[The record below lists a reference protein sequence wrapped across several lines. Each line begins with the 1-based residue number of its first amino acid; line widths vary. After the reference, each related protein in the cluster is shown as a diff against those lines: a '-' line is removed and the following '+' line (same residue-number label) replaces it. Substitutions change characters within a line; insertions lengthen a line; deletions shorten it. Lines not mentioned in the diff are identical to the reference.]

1 MLRLET
7 LGGLT
12 LTDSAGR
19 HVVSQRR
26 RLALLALLAVAA
38 DRGVTRDKL
47 VAFLWPESTADQA
60 RHALEQLLY
69 SLRRQL
75 PAGSLPGTDPLH
87 VDSGL
92 IQTDLADFAARL
104 AEGDLEG
111 ASALYRGPFLD
122 GFFLSDAPEF
132 ERWAEQERER
142 LADQYARALRSLAK
156 RAEEQGQH
164 TAEIEIWRRV
174 VAADPL
180 GDRAATDLVRAL
192 AAAGDWVAA
201 ARAAREYMTRVRAEL
216 PGEPVRDLEALVERM
231 REARRLEAGEESVE
245 GGAGGGRYLIEH
257 EIGRGSVATVYLAR
271 DRRYDRPVALKLL
284 RPEIAT
290 ATDARRFR
298 REIAIL
304 ARLYHPHILQLYDSG
319 VMPPESGHPGL
330 FYVMPYVR
338 GESLRQRLLREVR
351 LSPGDAIAIAVDVAE
366 ALEYAHGQGVV
377 HRDVRPENILL
388 EAGHALVADFGIA
401 GVLESAGGERLS
413 ASGIVLGVP
422 AYASPEQARGEK
434 VLDGRTDIYSL
445 GCTLYEMLG
454 GEPPFTG
461 ANKAAVLARQ
471 IGEAV
476 PPLRTI
482 CPEVPPHVE
491 RAVVRALAK
500 RPEERF
506 PTAGAFAADL
516 RQH

>member
-26 RLALLALLAVAA
+26 RLALLALLAVAG
-38 DRGVTRDKL
+38 DRGMTRDKL
-47 VAFLWPESTADQA
+47 VGFLWPESATEQA

-69 SLRRQL
+69 SLRGQL
-75 PAGSLPGTDPLH
+75 PPGSLPGADPLH
-87 VDSGL
+87 LDSGL
-92 IQTDLADFAARL
+92 IGTDLADFAARL

-111 ASALYRGPFLD
+111 AAALCRGPFLD
-122 GFFLSDAPEF
+122 GFFLGGSPEF
-132 ERWAEQERER
+132 DQWVERERER
-142 LADQYARALRSLAK
+142 LAGEQTRVLRMLAERADA
-156 RAEEQGQH
+156 QGHH
-164 TAEIEIWRRV
+164 TAEIEIWRRLT
-174 VAADPL
+174 AADPL
-180 GDRAATDLVRAL
+180 GERAATDLVRAL
-192 AAAGDWVAA
+192 AAVGDWVGAL
-201 ARAAREYMTRVRAEL
+201 RAAREFAARVRDVL
-216 PGEPVRDLEALVERM
+216 PGEPARDLEAMVERM
-231 REARRLEAGEESVE
+231 RGARRIEADDDTTD
-245 GGAGGGRYLIEH
+245 GAGRARYLIEH
-257 EIGRGSVATVYLAR
+257 EIGRGAAATVYLAR
-271 DRRYDRPVALKLL
+271 DRRYDRRVAVKLL

-319 VMPPESGHPGL
+319 VMPPESGYAGL

-338 GESLRQRLLREVR
+338 GESLRQRLQRETR
-351 LSPGDAIAIAVDVAE
+351 LTIGEAIEIALDVAE
-366 ALEYAHGQGVV
+366 ALEYAHGQGII

-401 GVLESAGGERLS
+401 GVLETAAGERLS
-413 ASGIVLGVP
+413 SSGIVLGVP
-422 AYASPEQARGEK
+422 AYTSPEQARGEK
-434 VLDGRTDIYSL
+434 AVDGRTDIYSL
-445 GCTLYEMLG
+445 GCTLYEILG

-461 ANKAAVLARQ
+461 ASSAAVLARHMAD
-471 IGEAV
+471 AV

-482 CPEVPPHVE
+482 RPDVPTGVE

-506 PTAGAFAADL
+506 PTAGAFAAAL
-516 RQH
+516 RQG